1 MKIEKLSD
9 NQIRCTLTRADLAER
24 QLQLSELAYG
34 TEKAR
39 SLFHDMM
46 QQAAQEFGF
55 EAENMP
61 LMIEAIPSS
70 SDSIV
75 LIITKVEDPEEL
87 DTRFSKFAPLP
98 GQDGDSSR
106 QGLPD
111 KLEGAESL
119 LDLLGKVKEK
129 INAAQSSSKPENPV
143 SSSSESLD
151 DPETEALENEIPKD
165 AAPKKPAIR
174 LISFASMYNV
184 LAASRLL
191 GNMYFGA
198 NTLYKDTAENIY
210 ILAMTQS
217 EHTRKDFSRLCNMLS
232 EYGTL
237 EKTSGATIAFLGEHC
252 KVLLENDAVQQLAN
266 V

>member
-34 TEKAR
+34 TEKAK
-39 SLFHDMM
+39 SLFRDMM
-46 QQAAQEFGF
+46 QQASFDFGF
-55 EAENMP
+55 ETDDLP

-129 INAAQSSSKPENPV
+129 INATQSSSKPENPV

-165 AAPKKPAIR
+165 ATPKKPA
-174 LISFASMYNV
+174 SMDNV

>member
-46 QQAAQEFGF
+46 QQ
-55 EAENMP
+55 
-61 LMIEAIPSS
+61 
-70 SDSIV
+70 
-75 LIITKVEDPEEL
+75 
-87 DTRFSKFAPLP
+87 
-98 GQDGDSSR
+98 
-106 QGLPD
+106 
-111 KLEGAESL
+111 LEGAESL

-143 SSSSESLD
+143 NSSSESLD

-174 LISFASMYNV
+174 LISFASMDNV

>member
-87 DTRFSKFAPLP
+87 DTRFSKFACLP
-98 GQDGDSSR
+98 PGSDKQS
-106 QGLPD
+106 LPR
-111 KLEGAESL
+111 SIPRFFWFVH
-119 LDLLGKVKEK
+119 LLGLS
-129 INAAQSSSKPENPV
+129 AQP
-143 SSSSESLD
+143 
-151 DPETEALENEIPKD
+151 
-165 AAPKKPAIR
+165 
-174 LISFASMYNV
+174 
-184 LAASRLL
+184 
-191 GNMYFGA
+191 
-198 NTLYKDTAENIY
+198 
-210 ILAMTQS
+210 
-217 EHTRKDFSRLCNMLS
+217 
-232 EYGTL
+232 
-237 EKTSGATIAFLGEHC
+237 
-252 KVLLENDAVQQLAN
+252 
-266 V
+266 

>member
-151 DPETEALENEIPKD
+151 DPETEALE
-165 AAPKKPAIR
+165 IR
-174 LISFASMYNV
+174 LISFASMDNV

>member
-75 LIITKVEDPEEL
+75 LIITKL

-98 GQDGDSSR
+98 GQDGASSS
-106 QGLPD
+106 QGLPE

-129 INAAQSSSKPENPV
+129 INAAQSSSKPENSV

-151 DPETEALENEIPKD
+151 APETEALENEIPKG
-165 AAPKKPAIR
+165 ASPKKPAIR
-174 LISFASMYNV
+174 LISFASMDNV

>member
-39 SLFHDMM
+39 SLFPDMM

-55 EAENMP
+55 EADNMP

-70 SDSIV
+70 ADSIV

-106 QGLPD
+106 QSLPD

-129 INAAQSSSKPENPV
+129 INAAQNSSKTNDSVDPGSEASTVSEDTVPEKEV
-143 SSSSESLD
+143 Q
-151 DPETEALENEIPKD
+151 KD
-165 AAPKKPAIR
+165 TAPPKPAVR
-174 LISFASMYNV
+174 LISFASMDNV

-198 NTLYKDTAENIY
+198 NTLYKDTVENIY
-210 ILAMTQS
+210 ILALTQS

>member
-1 MKIEKLSD
+1 
-9 NQIRCTLTRADLAER
+9 
-24 QLQLSELAYG
+24 
-34 TEKAR
+34 
-39 SLFHDMM
+39 
-46 QQAAQEFGF
+46 
-55 EAENMP
+55 MP
-61 LMIEAIPSS
+61 
-70 SDSIV
+70 
-75 LIITKVEDPEEL
+75 K
-87 DTRFSKFAPLP
+87 
-98 GQDGDSSR
+98 G
-106 QGLPD
+106 
-111 KLEGAESL
+111 
-119 LDLLGKVKEK
+119 
-129 INAAQSSSKPENPV
+129 
-143 SSSSESLD
+143 
-151 DPETEALENEIPKD
+151 

-174 LISFASMYNV
+174 LISFASMDNV

>member
-98 GQDGDSSR
+98 GQDGDSSVR
-106 QGLPD
+106 D
-111 KLEGAESL
+111 SL
-119 LDLLGKVKEK
+119 T
-129 INAAQSSSKPENPV
+129 NW
-143 SSSSESLD
+143 
-151 DPETEALENEIPKD
+151 
-165 AAPKKPAIR
+165 
-174 LISFASMYNV
+174 
-184 LAASRLL
+184 
-191 GNMYFGA
+191 
-198 NTLYKDTAENIY
+198 
-210 ILAMTQS
+210 
-217 EHTRKDFSRLCNMLS
+217 
-232 EYGTL
+232 
-237 EKTSGATIAFLGEHC
+237 
-252 KVLLENDAVQQLAN
+252 KVLNLFLICLAKSKRRLMLHKVLPN
-266 V
+266 WKIQSALHQNL

>member
-9 NQIRCTLTRADLAER
+9 NQIRCTLTHADLAAR
-24 QLQLSELAYG
+24 NLKISELAYG

-119 LDLLGKVKEK
+119 LDLLG
-129 INAAQSSSKPENPV
+129 
-143 SSSSESLD
+143 
-151 DPETEALENEIPKD
+151 NEIPKD
-165 AAPKKPAIR
+165 AAPKKPAVR
-174 LISFASMYNV
+174 LISFASMDNV

>member
-55 EAENMP
+55 EADNMP

-87 DTRFSKFAPLP
+87 DTRFSKFTPLP
-98 GQDGDSSR
+98 GADSDSSR

-111 KLEGAESL
+111 KLEGADSL

-129 INAAQSSSKPENPV
+129 IDAAQNSSKATAPATASDEVSEEPE
-143 SSSSESLD
+143 
-151 DPETEALENEIPKD
+151 
-165 AAPKKPAIR
+165 APKADVPQKPAVR
-174 LISFASMYNV
+174 LISFASMDNV

-191 GNMYFGA
+191 TNMYFGA
-198 NTLYKDTAENIY
+198 NTLYKDPAENIY

-237 EKTSGATIAFLGEHC
+237 EKTSGATLAFLGEHC

>member
-1 MKIEKLSD
+1 MEILPV
-9 NQIRCTLTRADLAER
+9 R
-24 QLQLSELAYG
+24 
-34 TEKAR
+34 
-39 SLFHDMM
+39 
-46 QQAAQEFGF
+46 
-55 EAENMP
+55 
-61 LMIEAIPSS
+61 
-70 SDSIV
+70 DS
-75 LIITKVEDPEEL
+75 
-87 DTRFSKFAPLP
+87 
-98 GQDGDSSR
+98 
-106 QGLPD
+106 
-111 KLEGAESL
+111 LEGAESL

-174 LISFASMYNV
+174 LISFASMDNV

>member
-1 MKIEKLSD
+1 M
-9 NQIRCTLTRADLAER
+9 
-24 QLQLSELAYG
+24 
-34 TEKAR
+34 
-39 SLFHDMM
+39 
-46 QQAAQEFGF
+46 
-55 EAENMP
+55 EN
-61 LMIEAIPSS
+61 
-70 SDSIV
+70 
-75 LIITKVEDPEEL
+75 
-87 DTRFSKFAPLP
+87 
-98 GQDGDSSR
+98 SSR

-129 INAAQSSSKPENPV
+129 INATQSSSKPENPV

-174 LISFASMYNV
+174 LISFASMDNV

>member
-55 EAENMP
+55 VAENM
-61 LMIEAIPSS
+61 
-70 SDSIV
+70 
-75 LIITKVEDPEEL
+75 LIITTVEEPEEL

-143 SSSSESLD
+143 SSSAESLK
-151 DPETEALENEIPKD
+151 DPETEALENETPKD
-165 AAPKKPAIR
+165 AAPKKPAVR
-174 LISFASMYNV
+174 LISFASMDNV